1 MRCIDLF
8 TIFVVFQR
16 NAYHDGF
23 CLFDTKL
30 TDYNSMNAACHKDL
44 VKEFLEAFR
53 AEGSA
58 EVVVITAKVREG
70 DFRTAMEELSGRSS
84 VRKVSSMLRVYGE

>member
-1 MRCIDLF
+1 MLCSQPNTTTL
-8 TIFVVFQR
+8 
-16 NAYHDGF
+16 

-53 AEGSA
+53 AEG
-58 EVVVITAKVREG
+58 IKVGLYFSIIDWRPPGFPTLWGICTHPMRNHPEC
-70 DFRTAMEELSGRSS
+70 SQ
-84 VRKVSSMLRVYGE
+84 